1 MDYRK
6 GDRMLRRV
14 FALVASALVVIA
26 LVPTQVDAS
35 ARVEEAFHG
44 AFAEGQ
50 WRSSSTSFGSTLVS
64 REQDGTT
71 HLSIRQFID
80 ATVNGDDVIAGTEIR
95 GETTSNVSFA
105 IDTIHYT
112 GASVSGAIPVS
123 RCTIVNGSE
132 TNCISAGTVSLSA
145 SWVGVGPVPHLP
157 DTELSWD
164 GCLQVDRNSSVEREA
179 TFTVSLS
186 LNGQPIP
193 ASQDGFAGF
202 GRGNSR
208 LIFACPAG

>member
-1 MDYRK
+1 MF
-6 GDRMLRRV
+6 RRV
-14 FALVASALVVIA
+14 LALIASILVVIP
-26 LVPTQVDAS
+26 LVATRVDAS

-44 AFAEGQ
+44 AFAEGA
-50 WRSSSTSFGSTLVS
+50 WRSSSTSFGWTLVS

-71 HLSIRQFID
+71 HFFIHQFSD
-80 ATVNGDDVIAGTEIR
+80 ATVNAEGDVISGTVFE

-105 IDTIHYT
+105 IDTIHYA
-112 GASVSGAIPVS
+112 GASVSGVIPVS
-123 RCTIVNGSE
+123 RCTIVDGNE
-132 TNCISAGTVSLSA
+132 TNCVDAGTVSLSA
-145 SWVGVGPVPHLP
+145 SWVGVGAIPHFP

-179 TFTVSLS
+179 NFTASVT
-186 LNGQPIP
+186 LNGQLLP

>member
-1 MDYRK
+1 
-6 GDRMLRRV
+6 MLRRV
-14 FALVASALVVIA
+14 LVLVASILLVIP
-26 LVPTQVDAS
+26 LVATQVDAA

-44 AFAEGQ
+44 AFAEGA
-50 WRSSSTSFGSTLVS
+50 WRSSSTSFGWTLVS

-71 HLSIRQFID
+71 HLFVHQFID
-80 ATVNGDDVIAGTEIR
+80 ATVNGGGDVITGTEIR

-112 GASVSGAIPVS
+112 GASVSGAVPVS
-123 RCTIVNGSE
+123 RCTILNGSE
-132 TNCISAGTVSLSA
+132 TNCSDAGTMSLSA
-145 SWVGVGPVPHLP
+145 TWVGVGPIPHFP

-179 TFTVSLS
+179 IFTVSLS
-186 LNGQPIP
+186 LNGQPMP

-202 GRGNSR
+202 GRGISR
-208 LIFACPAG
+208 LIFACPPDEH

>member
-1 MDYRK
+1 MF
-6 GDRMLRRV
+6 RRV
-14 FALVASALVVIA
+14 FALVASTLVVIP
-26 LVPTQVDAS
+26 LVASRVDAS
-35 ARVEEAFHG
+35 ARVEDAFHG
-44 AFAEGQ
+44 AFAEGA
-50 WRSSSTSFGSTLVS
+50 WRSSPMSFGWTLVS
-64 REQDGTT
+64 RGRDGTT

-80 ATVNGDDVIAGTEIR
+80 ATMNGDEVTAGTEIM
-95 GETTSNVSFA
+95 GETTSNVSFT

-112 GASVSGAIPVS
+112 GASVTGTIPVS
-123 RCTIVNGSE
+123 RCTIVDGRE
-132 TNCISAGTVSLSA
+132 TNCIDAGTVSLSA
-145 SWVGVGPVPHLP
+145 TWVGVGPIPHFP

-179 TFTVSLS
+179 TLTVSLS
-186 LNGQPIP
+186 LNGQSMP